1 MDKSFIA
8 ALASIVVA
16 GIGVVA
22 LIGFM
27 VFLFAFFHQW
37 AWNHFMTPVFGLRN
51 ITWTEAF
58 ALTMLASMF
67 QTKSATVKK

>member
-1 MDKSFIA
+1 MDKLIAVLVAAIGFA
-8 ALASIVVA
+8 AL
-16 GIGVVA
+16 
-22 LIGFM
+22 LGFM

-58 ALTMLASMF
+58 ALTILASMF
-67 QTKSATVKK
+67 QSKHATVTK